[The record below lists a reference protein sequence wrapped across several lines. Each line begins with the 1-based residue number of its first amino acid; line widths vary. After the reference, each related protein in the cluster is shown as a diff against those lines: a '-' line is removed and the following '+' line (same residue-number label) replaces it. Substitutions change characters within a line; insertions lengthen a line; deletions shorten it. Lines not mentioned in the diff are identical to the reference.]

1 MESKIRYSAFSWIIT
16 VICLIALVA
25 ICFVAYGNDAA
36 FYTLAAVLA
45 ILVFAGLYSAPL
57 SIAADGDYIY
67 IKKPLRTT
75 KIRMDQVQS
84 VELFQPT
91 MGAIRICGS
100 GGYFGYWGIFREG
113 DIGRYSAAYGRAS
126 DCFLVRMKNGDKY
139 VLGCSDPASMVDYI
153 NSHL

>member
-1 MESKIRYSAFSWIIT
+1 MESKIRYSVFSWVMT
-16 VICLIALVA
+16 VVCLAALFA

-67 IKKPLRTT
+67 IKKPLRTK
-75 KIRMDQVQS
+75 KIRMDEVQS
-84 VELFQPT
+84 VEPFQPT

-113 DIGRYSAAYGRAS
+113 DIGIYSAAYGRAS

-139 VLGCSDPASMVDYI
+139 VLGCSAPAAMVEFI
-153 NSHL
+153 NAEL